1 VSDLASR
8 IRQHQGS
15 AVGLAATV
23 AIHLLVVGLLF
34 LGSRSE
40 SKPRRTGPE
49 EVIVTAQVVEIQAGS
64 AEGMREKGPAFKR
77 KPRRGMATDPM
88 DGPTRAAGRHALG
101 MATGM
106 EPLQMDRP
114 PADDKD
120 DAANPDGVG
129 DSQAGVDAMGAGAGD
144 DRHGAGGTADRGALD
159 PCFTEHAAVVASY
172 QAQVAAKIPRFK
184 RPAFIPADV
193 AANLSAAIRVSID
206 AAGKIVGTS
215 VGRSSGNPQYDDAAK
230 AHVAAV
236 GSFPAPH
243 RCVMYSRETTRF
255 QSARSFT
262 VVIKP

>member
-1 VSDLASR
+1 MRDLLSR
-8 IRQHQGS
+8 IRQHQGP
-15 AVGLAATV
+15 AVGIASTV
-23 AIHLLVVGLLF
+23 AIHLLVVGAVF
-34 LGSRSE
+34 FSSRSE
-40 SKPRRTGPE
+40 SKPRRSGSE
-49 EVIVTAQVVEIQAGS
+49 EVIVNAQVVEIQAGS
-64 AEGMREKGPAFKR
+64 AEGKRTKGPAFKR
-77 KPRRGMATDPM
+77 KPRSGMQPK
-88 DGPTRAAGRHALG
+88 DGPTRVPGRHALG
-101 MATGM
+101 MATGN
-106 EPLQMDRP
+106 EPLQRNRP
-114 PADDKD
+114 PTDDKD

-144 DRHGAGGTADRGALD
+144 DRHGAGGTADQGALD

-243 RCVMYSRETTRF
+243 KCVMYSRETTRF